1 MSAHV
6 HVACTCVH
14 ECVLSHGLLKCV
26 FGAGWAKGR
35 NKWGPVQHWDCCM
48 NHQGTYT
55 VYRKRRPQ
63 LTALS
68 LEVDHF
74 PCNTEGNGVI
84 NSKNLRGFGSA
95 TKHNYDLIMWKK
107 GGDVYWRKINGSQW
121 ELFSAALQLFRP
133 NIEHLF
139 FFFLELAL
147 NQIPM
152 HKCAYVVCLPAENKR
167 ISRGEVRQMFGGHT
181 HTF

>member
-1 MSAHV
+1 MSFSGSVLAYTYTKKPKQV
-6 HVACTCVH
+6 SIDFPSLCTCLHTCMLHARVH

-107 GGDVYWRKINGSQW
+107 RGRC
-121 ELFSAALQLFRP
+121 L
-133 NIEHLF
+133 
-139 FFFLELAL
+139 LE
-147 NQIPM
+147 
-152 HKCAYVVCLPAENKR
+152 ENKWF
-167 ISRGEVRQMFGGHT
+167 SVRTVFCCLATIQT
-181 HTF
+181 